1 MRRHVS
7 HHDRCRLEAI
17 ERRLESV
24 DPRLA
29 ERFSRWPP
37 APASRWAT
45 WSAMLV
51 VLLGSLGMLVGSCC
65 WDAGDLVGSLI
76 PLLLGALGWRNS
88 RPYGQLAGR
97 SSCCTG
103 ALSAADGALSVGDT
117 GCSRDVHV
125 RFVTQAS
132 LA

>member
-29 ERFSRWPP
+29 ERFSRPP

-45 WSAMLV
+45 RSAMLV

-76 PLLLGALGWRNS
+76 PLLLGALAWRKQSPLRPGW
-88 RPYGQLAGR
+88 LVGR
-97 SSCCTG
+97 AA
-103 ALSAADGALSVGDT
+103 AL
-117 GCSRDVHV
+117 V
-125 RFVTQAS
+125 R
-132 LA
+132 